1 MKRKHFLALADG
13 SVFYGVPCGAP
24 CDALGEAVFNTGH
37 TGYQEIVSDPSY
49 AGQTVV
55 LSAPEIGNYGC
66 TPLDMESRS
75 LFLSGL
81 IVRQMNEPSNW
92 RSRESFRELLCR
104 FGKPA
109 LSDVD
114 TRALVL
120 HLRRTG
126 SQRSF
131 LHAGDEPV
139 TPEEGVARARQ
150 FAGLDGIDMTSR
162 VTDPNGSYWEARSSF
177 PREPER
183 KEETAMFF
191 DKEAPLL
198 AAFDF
203 GIKRSILRSLS
214 AAGFRI
220 RVVPA
225 GTNAGEIL
233 ALKPDGLFLSNG
245 PGDPAGVRG
254 GIETVR
260 SLLGKLPI
268 MGICLGHQ
276 ILATACGA
284 QTGRLKFGHHGCN
297 HPVKNLL
304 DDTVA
309 ITSQNHNFA
318 VVKDS
323 LPRELELTHVN
334 LNDGTVEG
342 IRHQKA
348 RAFSVQFHP
357 EAAPGPHDAANLFR
371 RFREMF

>member
-1 MKRKHFLALADG
+1 
-13 SVFYGVPCGAP
+13 
-24 CDALGEAVFNTGH
+24 
-37 TGYQEIVSDPSY
+37 
-49 AGQTVV
+49 
-55 LSAPEIGNYGC
+55 
-66 TPLDMESRS
+66 
-75 LFLSGL
+75 
-81 IVRQMNEPSNW
+81 
-92 RSRESFRELLCR
+92 
-104 FGKPA
+104 
-109 LSDVD
+109 
-114 TRALVL
+114 
-120 HLRRTG
+120 
-126 SQRSF
+126 
-131 LHAGDEPV
+131 
-139 TPEEGVARARQ
+139 
-150 FAGLDGIDMTSR
+150 
-162 VTDPNGSYWEARSSF
+162 
-177 PREPER
+177 
-183 KEETAMFF
+183 MFF

-220 RVVPA
+220 RVVPS

-233 ALKPDGLFLSNG
+233 ALKPDGLFHSNG

-323 LPRELELTHVN
+323 LPRELDLPSESAGVFGSVPSRSGARPPRCREPVPPVPGNVLTAEIN
-334 LNDGTVEG
+334 RTE
-342 IRHQKA
+342 
-348 RAFSVQFHP
+348 
-357 EAAPGPHDAANLFR
+357 
-371 RFREMF
+371 